1 MIVEITNLTNEKI
14 DKAFLARVNSQTQK
28 FIGRKKIK
36 DISVVFVNARKI
48 QAINKKYR
56 RQNKPTDVL
65 SFEEI
70 NEIFICPVVVRKQ
83 AKLFKNS
90 FKAEL
95 TRVLIHGILHLA
107 GFDHEKNKK
116 EARKMK
122 EMEDKIKSAI

>member
-1 MIVEITNLTNEKI
+1 VEITNLTNEKI